1 MSNRPRSRRII
12 ASFFAAGMSLWAGSA
27 CADDE
32 IQVYNAEITEVGKW
46 TAQHHFNYAI
56 QGRTE
61 PDFPGGLVPNHTLN
75 ATPEFAYGVTPWFE
89 AGFYVPWAI
98 DKDGYHSNAAK
109 LRTLFVT
116 PDAGKREFFYGI
128 NFEYDY
134 LMPKFAD
141 TRYGMEIRPIIG
153 WRKGDYEFIVNPIVD
168 LSFGRNG
175 EATFAPNARFARNFG
190 EDFALAVE
198 YYTDLGPITHLLPL
212 KDQSHAIFGV
222 TDFKI
227 GRFDIEA
234 GIGYGLTKPGSDRL
248 VSKLMVTTNLFDSKG
263 DESRSSG
270 LSKKAALPTK
280 APKESAPAEGPYN
293 YSGCFAGGYG
303 GGTWARDIQA
313 ADPSSVGGAIPA
325 GTFYN
330 SPSLNAANGGAYR
343 ISFKESPTAGGT
355 LGCNWQAAN
364 SAWVWGAEAESGFMR
379 LRGRAI
385 DPYSAP
391 FNNDTIDTTTIG
403 NWYGSV
409 AGRFGFAH
417 QRAWFYGKAGVGFTG
432 LKSTVVDGCDAAP
445 CGTGLLSAMNS
456 STIRAFPVGG
466 GGIEW
471 AWTGNWTLKFEYLFL
486 GLTENYAA
494 CGPGGGTAAG
504 ANFCSSHSLDGIHTT
519 KLGVNY
525 KIF

>member
-1 MSNRPRSRRII
+1 MSERHRSRRII
-12 ASFFAAGMSLWAGSA
+12 ASFFATGMSLWAGSA
-27 CADDE
+27 HADDE

-46 TAQHHFNYAI
+46 TAQHHFNYTI

-134 LMPKFAD
+134 LMPKFSD
-141 TRYGMEIRPIIG
+141 TRYGMEICPIIG

-198 YYTDLGPITHLLPL
+198 YYTDLGPITHFLPL
-212 KDQSHAIFGV
+212 RDQSHALFGV

-248 VSKLMVTTNLFDSKG
+248 VTKLMVTTNLFDSKD
-263 DESRSSG
+263 DESKSSG
-270 LSKKAALPTK
+270 SSKKAALPTK
-280 APKESAPAEGPYN
+280 APKKATPAEGPYN

-303 GGTWARDIQA
+303 GGTWAADINTV
-313 ADPSSVGGAIPA
+313 DPSSTGGTVPA

-330 SPSLNAANGGAYR
+330 SPFANVANSGAYR

-364 SAWVWGAEAESGFMR
+364 SAWVWGAEGELRVHAAARTCDRSLQRAVQQRHYRHHHHRQLVWLGRRPLR
-379 LRGRAI
+379 LRGPTCLVLWKSRRRIHRPQIYCCGWLQRGFLRNRHADCHEHQHHPI
-385 DPYSAP
+385 VS
-391 FNNDTIDTTTIG
+391 
-403 NWYGSV
+403 
-409 AGRFGFAH
+409 GRRRRH
-417 QRAWFYGKAGVGFTG
+417 RMGVDRQ
-432 LKSTVVDGCDAAP
+432 LDAQVRISLP
-445 CGTGLLSAMNS
+445 
-456 STIRAFPVGG
+456 
-466 GGIEW
+466 W
-471 AWTGNWTLKFEYLFL
+471 A
-486 GLTENYAA
+486 
-494 CGPGGGTAAG
+494 
-504 ANFCSSHSLDGIHTT
+504 D
-519 KLGVNY
+519 
-525 KIF
+525 

>member
-1 MSNRPRSRRII
+1 MGGYRVLS
-12 ASFFAAGMSLWAGSA
+12 AALLTSVWCNMAA
-27 CADDE
+27 RADDE
-32 IQVYNAEITEVGKW
+32 IQVYTGEITEVGKW

-116 PDAGKREFFYGI
+116 PDAGKREFFYGV

-153 WRKGDYEFIVNPIVD
+153 WRKGDYEFIVNPIID

-175 EATFAPNARFARNFG
+175 EAVFAPNARFARNFG

-198 YYTDLGPITHLLPL
+198 YYTDLGPFTHFLPL
-212 KDQSHAIFGV
+212 KEQSHAIYGV

-248 VSKLMVTTNLFDSKG
+248 VTKLMVTTNLFDSKE
-263 DESRSSG
+263 DELKSNASS
-270 LSKKAALPTK
+270 KAALPTK
-280 APKESAPAEGPYN
+280 APKKAPAAEVPYN

-303 GGTWARDIQA
+303 GGTWAADIHTF
-313 ADPSSVGGAIPA
+313 DPSSIGGAIPA

-330 SPSLNAANGGAYR
+330 TPFANRGNGGAYR
-343 ISFKESPTAGGT
+343 IPFKESPTAGGT
-355 LGCNWQAAN
+355 LGCNWQAAQ
-364 SAWVWGAEAESGFMR
+364 SAWVWGAEGESGFMR

-385 DPYSAP
+385 DPYSSRLQQRHHRYHHDRQLVWLGRRPLRLRLRARVVLWEGRRRFHGP
-391 FNNDTIDTTTIG
+391 QINCRRRLQRGSLRNRLAERHRTT
-403 NWYGSV
+403 
-409 AGRFGFAH
+409 
-417 QRAWFYGKAGVGFTG
+417 
-432 LKSTVVDGCDAAP
+432 AP
-445 CGTGLLSAMNS
+445 CARSRS
-456 STIRAFPVGG
+456 P
-466 GGIEW
+466 
-471 AWTGNWTLKFEYLFL
+471 
-486 GLTENYAA
+486 AA
-494 CGPGGGTAAG
+494 VSNGPGPATGR
-504 ANFCSSHSLDGIHTT
+504 SSS
-519 KLGVNY
+519 N
-525 KIF
+525 IFFSD